1 MNNRT
6 LSVEERDR
14 VTDLLVKHVTAYGNV
29 RAVEKSGKE
38 DVISKARMEEVT
50 ALETVGNA
58 VRDYDKSKIVELCN
72 HLQYRVSHEPVAIL
86 GKGKS
91 KWDKRIASKATSMY
105 LSLKN
110 ALKAVNKGSEDKRTK
125 EIGKRGFS
133 AKMFAELFNVHEDG
147 SVVPQGG
154 MNYNSVQFGL
164 RKLDELIKK
173 TQDKAKAIKF
183 NDQYATAERS
193 LGWLKPREQSS
204 KPFTMGQ
211 SLGVTE
217 VASAQTS
224 AKPEK
229 LTRRGG
235 HTR

>member
-1 MNNRT
+1 MEKQ
-6 LSVEERDR
+6 LSTEERNR
-14 VTDLLVKHVTAYGNV
+14 VTDLLIKHVAAYGNLK
-29 RAVEKSGKE
+29 AAQNGGKE
-38 DVISKARMEEVT
+38 DVISKARMEEVE

-58 VRDYDKSKIVELCN
+58 VRDYDKSKAIELCN
-72 HLQYRVSHEPVAIL
+72 HLQYRVGHEPVIIL

-110 ALKAVNKGSEDKRTK
+110 ALKAVNKGSEDDRTQ

-154 MNYNSVQFGL
+154 MNYDSKEFGL
-164 RKLDELIKK
+164 RKLDELVKK
-173 TQDKAKAIKF
+173 TADKAKAIKL
-183 NDQYATAERS
+183 NELYAKAQGALRY
-193 LGWLKPREQSS
+193 LKPREQVS
-204 KPFTMGQ
+204 KQFTLGQ
-211 SLGVTE
+211 SLGVTGE
-217 VASAQTS
+217 AETASSS

-229 LTRRGG
+229 PVRRGG